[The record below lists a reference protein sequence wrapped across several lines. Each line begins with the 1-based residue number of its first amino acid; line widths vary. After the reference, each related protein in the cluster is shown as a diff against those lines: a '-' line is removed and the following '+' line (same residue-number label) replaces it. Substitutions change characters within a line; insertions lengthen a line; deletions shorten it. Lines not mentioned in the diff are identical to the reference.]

1 MSKVFPAGAEVSI
14 RVNNSK
20 AVTDMHSRGG
30 VRTMNALPY
39 HPASQ
44 STTPTLQYLDLVL
57 IEYEVKVCVPTE
69 TSETVMQNKD
79 LTKVNLWVY
88 CT

>member
-1 MSKVFPAGAEVSI
+1 MSKVLSAGAEGSLG
-14 RVNNSK
+14 VNYSK
-20 AVTDMHSRGG
+20 AVRDMHSEGG

-57 IEYEVKVCVPTE
+57 IE
-69 TSETVMQNKD
+69 
-79 LTKVNLWVY
+79 
-88 CT
+88 